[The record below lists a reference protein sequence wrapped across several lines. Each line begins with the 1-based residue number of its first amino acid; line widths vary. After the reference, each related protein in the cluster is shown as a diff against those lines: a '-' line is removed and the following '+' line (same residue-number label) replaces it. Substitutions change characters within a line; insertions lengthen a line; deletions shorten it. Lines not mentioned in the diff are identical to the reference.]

1 MKIKFS
7 LVLAVLLLLALAL
20 SAQDFLSKTAV
31 GIHAGTQSGVGYSMR
46 FMGEKH
52 GLQATF
58 GAGTWG
64 SDNVYF
70 PTRFYYWYDDGN
82 YDDYWYGDLEPGEED
97 EPQDT
102 LVTLTEN
109 GRYNVANLGLNYIYT
124 LDKFDVFKQ
133 KDHGRLY
140 VMAGGSYQYYRQNIY
155 TKDYHWV
162 TVDDTLDYDHYAPVD
177 DSDPLRESRLEHRWT
192 AGAGL
197 GVELAFGK
205 NFRVALELPITYNW
219 EQRIVMYIPQIGLY
233 YYFK

>member
-1 MKIKFS
+1 MKFAH
-7 LVLAVLLLLALAL
+7 LTLLAALLLLSLGL
-20 SAQDFLSKTAV
+20 SAQDMLSQTAV
-31 GIHAGTQSGVGYSMR
+31 GVHAGTQSGVGYSMR

-70 PTRFYYWYDDGN
+70 PTRFYYWYDDY
-82 YDDYWYGDLEPGEED
+82 YDDYWYGDLEPGDED
-97 EPQDT
+97 APDDT

-124 LDKFDVFKQ
+124 LDKFDVFRQ

-140 VMAGGSYQYYRQNIY
+140 VMAGGSYEYYRQN
-155 TKDYHWV
+155 TFSKDYHWV
-162 TVDDTLDYDHYAPVD
+162 QAADSTDYDHYEPVND
-177 DSDPLRESRLEHRWT
+177 DDPFKTSALEHRWT

-197 GVELAFGK
+197 GVELGFGK
-205 NFRVALELPITYNW
+205 NFRVALELPVTYNW
-219 EQRIVMYIPQIGLY
+219 EKRIVMYMPQIGLY

>member
-1 MKIKFS
+1 MKLIHLIILATLLS
-7 LVLAVLLLLALAL
+7 LMPALA
-20 SAQDFLSKTAV
+20 AQSLFSKTAV
-31 GIHAGTQSGVGYSMR
+31 GIHAGNQSGYGYSAR
-46 FMGEKH
+46 FMGEKN
-52 GLQATF
+52 GFQATL
-58 GAGTWG
+58 GAVTWG
-64 SDNVYF
+64 DDNVYF
-70 PTRFYYWYDDGN
+70 PPTMYYWYDREYDAYPAVVDDGIEVP
-82 YDDYWYGDLEPGEED
+82 D
-97 EPQDT
+97 DT
-102 LVTLTEN
+102 LVTITEN
-109 GRYNVANLGLNYIYT
+109 GRLNIANIGLNYIHI
-124 LDKFDVFKQ
+124 LDKFDVLKQ